1 LIKLKLTVIIN
12 QWLININYITN
23 KVDNMIRLEDKHQ
36 LLNNAVIDNL
46 EKTIALEQ
54 MHSHADKKIKRL
66 QHDMSNMVLVAITLA
81 LCNLITVLM
90 VAIG

>member
-1 LIKLKLTVIIN
+1 
-12 QWLININYITN
+12 
-23 KVDNMIRLEDKHQ
+23 MIRLEDKHQ

-46 EKTIALEQ
+46 KKTIALEQ

-66 QHDMSNMVLVAITLA
+66 QSDMSNMVLVAITLA

-90 VAIG
+90 IALG